1 MNSPRDFWNS
11 RFAEAEHAYGEA
23 PNAFVQQEAWRLA
36 EAGGVLL
43 PGDGQGRN
51 SVWLARQGFAVTC
64 VDWSEAGLAR
74 ARELALRHA
83 VSIEPVQAD
92 LSTWLWPVSEYD
104 AVVAVHLHLPPATRQ
119 QVHHA
124 MLRALKPGG
133 LILLEAFDLEQAG
146 LGSGGPRNPLMLYS
160 AEMLAEDFA
169 EAEILMLERAQ
180 VILDEGLYH
189 QGMAEVVRMVAAR
202 PDAGSRVA

>member
-23 PNAFVQQEAWRLA
+23 PNAFVQQEAWRLP
-36 EAGGVLL
+36 EAGRVLL

-83 VSIEPVQAD
+83 VSIEPVLAD
-92 LSTWLWPVSEYD
+92 LGTWLWPVSEYD

-124 MLRALKPGG
+124 MLNALKPGG
-133 LILLEAFDLEQAG
+133 VLLLEAFDLEQISYS
-146 LGSGGPRNPLMLYS
+146 SGGPNRLDMLYS
-160 AEMLAEDFA
+160 VEMLAEDFA
-169 EAEILMLERAQ
+169 EADIMLLERAQ
-180 VILDEGLYH
+180 VVLDEGLYH
-189 QGMAEVVRMVAAR
+189 QGVAEVVRLVAQRA
-202 PDAGSRVA
+202 